1 MQIRDIFQ
9 LPIERQINPAVVVS
23 NVREATVK
31 AEIEEYVLT
40 DQLLE
45 LVYRFLNTFITK
57 KDGKTGIWVNG
68 YYGSGKSHFIKF
80 IHYCINPATSDRAFD
95 HYLKYVSAYKES
107 FTDVTVSNVIQLKK
121 KVQELHMDDII
132 FNVEDETDD
141 GSGERLTR
149 IFLNMFNRFRGYNAD
164 DIPLALL
171 FEKYLD
177 SKGVLEKF
185 QQVLAEKHGFNWK
198 EQAADVASYELKTI
212 LEVAKSLVPEM
223 DVQSLHTK
231 LSHPETY
238 KVGIISTLIPE
249 LREFL
254 RGKSPGY
261 RLLFLVD
268 EVSQY
273 IGTNKEILLNFQSI
287 IERVSE
293 DCNNQVWIACTAQ
306 QTLEEVSIGTGSSA
320 IKDEFG
326 KILGRFD
333 TRIPLA
339 STDASYITQ
348 KRVLNKNGDGVK
360 ILGQVYKKNQDAIEN
375 QFKMHHELYKGYQ
388 SEDDFILAYPFVPY
402 QFKLIASVFDAFQ
415 NLQYVIKEVKDNER
429 SVISITHFTAKKNA
443 SQVVGQFIPFDA
455 FYNEQFSTNL
465 TQRGRRAIENAITL
479 SCVQQDPFAQRVVK
493 ALFMISNLSDAIRMT
508 FPSNIDNLTTLLM
521 DSVDQNKLQLQ
532 KKIREVLEKLTEENI
547 IREEKN
553 SFFFF
558 SEDERDLT
566 NLIKNQVVNF
576 DDRLDILDHFIRP
589 LLKVDSK
596 HRLGKRDFKV
606 GYAMDDKEY
615 IRNGDVKATVVMTD
629 QKDIHERALN
639 NPVSELLICC
649 NEWYNRD
656 TGLKKDMD
664 WYTKSEKYFRTNAD
678 GATGERLKTIETFKM
693 RNQSLS
699 ERIVERLKLKLP
711 ETRFVSGQQVIESS
725 DVNGTKIPDR
735 YHAILERHIGNVFRY
750 YRLADDYAATAM
762 ELRIAASSPQ
772 AAAPFLT
779 PAEQTVDDFISTNGN
794 TITVHDLV
802 RHFSV
807 IPFGWPDTAILHM
820 LVQLNK
826 KKRREFEYSNQ
837 PRYPIREFIEKALS
851 TAERTRCVVKAG
863 EEIDQST
870 IDDTLRAYR
879 EIFNEDLKFTND
891 GNKLYDDLL
900 EKLNAKFNHY
910 REFEEKLLGKY
921 PFGTKFQEITHLL
934 DDWRQTR
941 DPRRL
946 FGKMT
951 GNVAPAKTLIDTCKT
966 LVDFT
971 GKTLDIYDRIRK
983 FYHENTENFRTLSEE
998 DLEKANQIGEYMKS
1012 DEPAGN
1018 FRHIMK
1024 YNEELKDA
1032 LDNLTKELKQ
1042 KALKVYSEVFDELEK
1057 EMKQS
1062 QVEEPHVIADRKT
1075 VLQRIENLKG
1085 ISELKLRISEAQ
1097 NFKLEQ
1103 IRIILAYG
1111 TEGTGD
1117 QSETYHISGIT
1128 NTIKTEEELLHF
1140 LDCAKDQMTEILKR
1154 GKTIIIK

>member
-95 HYLKYVSAYKES
+95 HYLKYASAYKES
-107 FTDVTVSNVIQLKK
+107 FTDVTVSNVMQLKK
-121 KVQELHMDDII
+121 KVQELQMDDII

-177 SKGVLEKF
+177 SKGVYEQF

-212 LEVAKSLVPEM
+212 LEVAKSLVPEL
-223 DVQSLHTK
+223 DIQSLHTK

-238 KVGIISTLIPE
+238 KVGITSTLIPE

-306 QTLEEVSIGTGSSA
+306 QTLEEVSLGTGSSD

-339 STDASYITQ
+339 STDASFITQ
-348 KRVLNKNGDGVK
+348 KRVLNKNGDGIK
-360 ILGQVYKKNQDAIEN
+360 ILEQLYKKNQDAIEN
-375 QFKMHHELYKGYQ
+375 QFKMHHELFKGYQ

-443 SQVVGQFIPFDA
+443 SQEVGQFIPFDA

-479 SCVQQDPFAQRVVK
+479 PYVQQNPFAQRVVR
-493 ALFMISNLSDAIRMT
+493 ALFMISNLSDANRMT

-521 DSVDQNKLQLQ
+521 NSMDQNKLQLQ
-532 KKIREVLEKLTEENI
+532 KKIREVLEKLMEENI
-547 IREEKN
+547 VREEKN
-553 SFFFF
+553 SYFFF

-566 NLIKNQVVNF
+566 NLIKNQVINF

-589 LLKVDSK
+589 LLIVNAK
-596 HRLGKRDFKV
+596 HRLGKRDFRV
-606 GYAMDDKEY
+606 GFAVDDKEY

-639 NPVSELLICC
+639 NPVSELMICC

-656 TGLKKDMD
+656 MQLKKDME

-699 ERIVERLKLKLP
+699 ERIVERLKLKFP
-711 ETRFVSGQQVIESS
+711 ETRFVSGQQVIESNE
-725 DVNGTKIPDR
+725 VNGTKIPDR
-735 YHAILERHIGNVFRY
+735 YNAILERHIGNVFRY

-762 ELRIAASSPQ
+762 ELRNAASSPQ

-779 PAEQTVDDFISTNGN
+779 PAEQTVDDFISANGN
-794 TITVHDLV
+794 TITVYDLV
-802 RHFSV
+802 RHFSA
-807 IPFGWPDTAILHM
+807 IPFGWPETATLHI

-826 KKRREFEYSNQ
+826 KKKREFEYNNQ
-837 PRYPIREFIEKALS
+837 PRYAIREFIEKALS
-851 TAERTRCVVKAG
+851 TPERTRCVVKKG
-863 EEIDQST
+863 EEIDQAT
-870 IDDTLRAYR
+870 IDNTLSAFR
-879 EIFNEDLKFTND
+879 EIFNEDLRFTND
-891 GNKLYDDLL
+891 GNKLYDDILV
-900 EKLNAKFNHY
+900 KLQVKYAHFQ
-910 REFEEKLLGKY
+910 EQEEKFLGKY
-921 PFGTKFQEITHLL
+921 PFGTKFQAVTHLL
-934 DDWRQTR
+934 DEWRQTR

-946 FGKMT
+946 FDKMIAGKIQ
-951 GNVAPAKTLIDTCKT
+951 AKSAIDTCKT
-966 LVDFT
+966 LEDFT
-971 GKTLDIYDRIRK
+971 GTALPIYDTIWK
-983 FYHENTENFRTLSEE
+983 FHNDNSENLKSLEE
-998 DLEKANQIGEYMKS
+998 DDREKARQIGAYLQS
-1012 DEPAGN
+1012 DEPAGD
-1018 FRHIMK
+1018 FRHIK
-1024 YNEELKDA
+1024 KFYEELTESLNNLVKKLKQDA
-1032 LDNLTKELKQ
+1032 LRIYN
-1042 KALKVYSEVFDELEK
+1042 EVFDELDKEAVKNEVKEK
-1057 EMKQS
+1057 
-1062 QVEEPHVIADRKT
+1062 HGFADRDT
-1075 VLQRIENLKG
+1075 VLKRIENLKG

-1097 NFKLEQ
+1097 NYKLEQ
-1103 IRIILAYG
+1103 IRFILAYG
-1111 TEGTGD
+1111 KEGTGD

-1128 NTIKTEEELLHF
+1128 NTIKTEEELHHF
-1140 LDCAKDQMTEILKR
+1140 LDRAKNQMTEILKR